1 MMVQNT
7 QSPGMYAPEILLI
20 EQSAMIGNIIV
31 STARQLGLQPIRLVT
46 SSRGA
51 LQFMENQVFA
61 GLITSLDDEEGA
73 LALIQKLRDG
83 NFKSR
88 PNTPLAITAGQCSAE
103 LANRIK
109 LFNAR
114 RILLKPFKI
123 RDLVATIEILASAPS
138 ASRAP

>member
-1 MMVQNT
+1 MVQSNRPP
-7 QSPGMYAPEILLI
+7 SVFAPEILLI

-51 LQFMENQVFA
+51 LQLMENQVFA
-61 GLITSLDDEEGA
+61 GLITSLDDEAAA
-73 LALIQKLRDG
+73 LALIQRLRDG
-83 NFKSR
+83 KFKS
-88 PNTPLAITAGQCSAE
+88 PSNTPIAITTGQCSAE

-123 RDLVATIEILASAPS
+123 RDLVTTIEILTSPPSPS
-138 ASRAP
+138 A

>member
-1 MMVQNT
+1 
-7 QSPGMYAPEILLI
+7 
-20 EQSAMIGNIIV
+20 MIGNIIV

-51 LQFMENQVFA
+51 LQLMENQVFA
-61 GLITSLDDEEGA
+61 GLITSLDDEAAA
-73 LALIQKLRDG
+73 LALIQRLRDG
-83 NFKSR
+83 KFKS
-88 PNTPLAITAGQCSAE
+88 PSNTPIAITTGQCSAE

-123 RDLVATIEILASAPS
+123 RDLVTTIENLASAPS
-138 ASRAP
+138 PSA

>member
-1 MMVQNT
+1 MMVQSNPPP
-7 QSPGMYAPEILLI
+7 SVFAPEILLV
-20 EQSAMIGNIIV
+20 EHSAMIGNIIV

-61 GLITSLDDEEGA
+61 GLITSLDDEAAA

-83 NFKSR
+83 KFKS
-88 PNTPLAITAGQCSAE
+88 PSNTPIAITTGQCSAE

-123 RDLVATIEILASAPS
+123 RDLVTTIEILTSAPS
-138 ASRAP
+138 PSA

>member
-1 MMVQNT
+1 MMVQSNRPP
-7 QSPGMYAPEILLI
+7 SVFAPEILLI

-61 GLITSLDDEEGA
+61 GLITSLDDEAAA

-83 NFKSR
+83 KFKS
-88 PNTPLAITAGQCSAE
+88 PSNTPIAITTGQCSAE

-123 RDLVATIEILASAPS
+123 RDLVTTIEILTSAPS
-138 ASRAP
+138 PSA

>member
-1 MMVQNT
+1 VF
-7 QSPGMYAPEILLI
+7 APEILLI

-51 LQFMENQVFA
+51 LQLMENQVFA
-61 GLITSLDDEEGA
+61 GLITSLDDEAAA
-73 LALIQKLRDG
+73 LALIQRLRDG
-83 NFKSR
+83 KFKS
-88 PNTPLAITAGQCSAE
+88 PSNTPIAITTGQCSAE

-123 RDLVATIEILASAPS
+123 RDLVTTIEILASAPS
-138 ASRAP
+138 PSA

>member
-1 MMVQNT
+1 MMVQSNRPP
-7 QSPGMYAPEILLI
+7 SVFAPEILLI

-51 LQFMENQVFA
+51 LQLMENQVFA
-61 GLITSLDDEEGA
+61 GLITSLDDEAAA
-73 LALIQKLRDG
+73 LALIQRLRDG
-83 NFKSR
+83 KFKS
-88 PNTPLAITAGQCSAE
+88 PSNTPIAITTGQCSAE

-123 RDLVATIEILASAPS
+123 RDLVTTIEILASAPS
-138 ASRAP
+138 PSA

>member
-1 MMVQNT
+1 MVQSNRPP
-7 QSPGMYAPEILLI
+7 SVFAPEILLI

-51 LQFMENQVFA
+51 LQLMENQVFA
-61 GLITSLDDEEGA
+61 GLITSLDDEAAA
-73 LALIQKLRDG
+73 LALIQRLRDG
-83 NFKSR
+83 KFKS
-88 PNTPLAITAGQCSAE
+88 PSNTPIAITTGQCSAE

-123 RDLVATIEILASAPS
+123 RDLVTTIEILASAPS
-138 ASRAP
+138 PSA

>member
-1 MMVQNT
+1 MVQSNRPP
-7 QSPGMYAPEILLI
+7 SVFPPEILLV
-20 EQSAMIGNIIV
+20 EHSAMIGNIIV

-61 GLITSLDDEEGA
+61 GLITSLDDEAAA
-73 LALIQKLRDG
+73 LALIQRLRDG
-83 NFKSR
+83 KFKS
-88 PNTPLAITAGQCSAE
+88 PSNTPIAITTGQCSAE

-109 LFNAR
+109 LINAR

-123 RDLVATIEILASAPS
+123 RDLVTTIEILASAPS
-138 ASRAP
+138 PSA

>member
-83 NFKSR
+83 KFKS
-88 PNTPLAITAGQCSAE
+88 PSNTPIAITTGQCSAE